1 MNFQEKINEQV
12 SEVLKNL
19 VSKERHAG
27 VVQCCDKAG
36 STIFIISGDRRFLAF
51 MDYEKP
57 LMPGEQVTFRI
68 DQFRAVD
75 ILKEI
80 STVQ

>member
-1 MNFQEKINEQV
+1 MNLQEKINEQV
-12 SEVLKNL
+12 FEVLKNL

-27 VVQCCDKAG
+27 AVQGCDKAG
-36 STIFIISGDRRFLAF
+36 TTIFITSGDRRFLAF
-51 MDYEKP
+51 MDPDKP

-75 ILKEI
+75 IQRN
-80 STVQ
+80 SN